1 MPVYDYRCNN
11 CHRVTSVLT
20 YSWSDAATPVCDR
33 CSGSNLTKLISGFAF
48 HRSWGDSLNWT
59 PSGETLGDLDEDDP
73 KSIDSF
79 MGRIKQEMGG
89 QVTPDFNEMRKEI
102 TSSDSN

>member
-1 MPVYDYRCNN
+1 MPVFDYRCYD
-11 CHRVTSVLT
+11 CHRVTSLLT
-20 YSWSDAATPVCDR
+20 YSWSDATEPVCQR
-33 CSGSNLTKLISGFAF
+33 CNSTNLTKLISGFAF

-59 PSGETLGDLDEDDP
+59 PSGETLGDVNEDDP

-89 QVTPDFNEMRKEI
+89 QVTHDFNEMRKEI
-102 TSSDSN
+102 TSGDSE